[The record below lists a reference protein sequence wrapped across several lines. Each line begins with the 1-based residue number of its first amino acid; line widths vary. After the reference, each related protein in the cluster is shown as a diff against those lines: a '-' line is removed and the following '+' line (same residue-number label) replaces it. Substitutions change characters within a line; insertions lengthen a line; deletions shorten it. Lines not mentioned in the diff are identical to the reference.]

1 MTGMEKFWFPLQNDI
16 SWLEV
21 DCWFFFLKTQVQ
33 KELLS
38 KTISSR
44 SNQMFHSSLIIFLLL
59 ITEKSQESGVQL
71 IYTAFCDSLS

>member
-1 MTGMEKFWFPLQNDI
+1 MTGMEKFCFPLQNDI

-21 DCWFFFLKTQVQ
+21 ECWGFFLKTQVQ

-59 ITEKSQESGVQL
+59 ITGKSQESGV
-71 IYTAFCDSLS
+71 